1 MQEQTNEKISLLV
14 DDELD
19 SQNAL
24 LLLKKIK
31 EDEALQS
38 VLRRY
43 QLMSLVLKNEESFLQ
58 VDSRFAEK
66 IQQQISREPSYL
78 LPRKK
83 PEINWQK
90 TGFAIAASIVLA
102 VVWLVNKI
110 DTRSSSA
117 YPQPEIAFIAPQ
129 PMQAGV
135 VNARFNDY
143 LQAHENEVY
152 FNNVERG
159 PAVNARLVGYQQE

>member
-1 MQEQTNEKISLLV
+1 MQEQTNEKISLFI

-19 SQNAL
+19 SEKAL

-31 EDEALQS
+31 QDAALQS
-38 VLRRY
+38 VLQRY
-43 QLMSLVLKNEESFLQ
+43 QLMSLVLRNEESSLL
-58 VDSRFAEK
+58 VDRGFAEK
-66 IQQQISREPSYL
+66 IQQQISHEPSYL
-78 LPRKK
+78 LRRKK

-110 DTRSSSA
+110 DNRSNSA
-117 YPQPEIAFIAPQ
+117 YPQPEMAFIAPQ
-129 PMQAGV
+129 TMQTGV
-135 VNARFNDY
+135 MNARFNDY

-152 FNNVERG
+152 INNIERG
-159 PAVNARLVGYQQE
+159 QAVNARLVGYQQE

>member
-1 MQEQTNEKISLLV
+1 MQEQTNEKISLFI

-19 SQNAL
+19 SQKAL
-24 LLLKKIK
+24 LLLNKVKQ
-31 EDEALQS
+31 DEALQG
-38 VLRRY
+38 VLQRY
-43 QLMSLVLKNEESFLQ
+43 QLMSLVIKNEESSLL
-58 VDSRFAEK
+58 VDPRFAEK
-66 IQQQISREPSYL
+66 IHQQISREPSYL

-110 DTRSSSA
+110 DNRSNSS
-117 YPQPEIAFIAPQ
+117 YPQPEIAYIAPQ
-129 PMQAGV
+129 PMQAGAM
-135 VNARFNDY
+135 NGRFNDY

-152 FNNVERG
+152 ISNIERG

>member
-1 MQEQTNEKISLLV
+1 MQEQTNEKISLFI

-19 SQNAL
+19 SQKAL

-31 EDEALQS
+31 QDEALQG
-38 VLRRY
+38 VLQRY
-43 QLMSLVLKNEESFLQ
+43 QLMSLVLKNEESSLL
-58 VDSRFAEK
+58 DRRFAEN
-66 IQQQISREPSYL
+66 IQQQIRSEPSYL

-110 DTRSSSA
+110 DNRSNSA
-117 YPQPEIAFIAPQ
+117 PPQPEIAFIAPQ
-129 PMQAGV
+129 SIQSGV
-135 VNARFNDY
+135 MNARFNDY

-152 FNNVERG
+152 INNVERG
-159 PAVNARLVGYQQE
+159 PAFNARLVGYQQE